1 MTILGQWRPSHRD
14 SDVND
19 PDFWAGMMQ
28 KRPLA
33 ELAKREWNLHLETET
48 AWERHQRF
56 GREIQRFVRLLCR
69 WWQCQFEENIVVL
82 SLRISDRIARNKG
95 SRRAFHWRDE

>member
-1 MTILGQWRPSHRD
+1 MLNQWSNSRQD

-19 PDFWAGMMQ
+19 PDFWAGLMQ

-33 ELAKREWNLHLETET
+33 ELAKREWTLHLETET

-56 GREIQRFVRLLCR
+56 GRELQRFARLLCH
-69 WWQCQFEENIVVL
+69 WWQCQFEESITTL
-82 SLRISDRIARNKG
+82 WLRLTGPLARHKE
-95 SRRAFHWRDE
+95 SRHLFHWHDV